1 MASLQQQMLTMTSQL
16 QQLQSMTAGIDPV
29 PAADAGAAGPMQQQQ
44 QQQQMCMG
52 NALLLPQLSNVST
65 LSSTLQHPAWLL

>member
-44 QQQQMCMG
+44 CMG